1 MAYGDTASAY
11 GRGEANGGGWGPS
24 RGLAVGRETKGPQIG
39 NWVGAPVYRASS
51 GLGPFRGDLTNFQAT
66 NLNAIDRGTQSEFRP
81 GAYAAGLG
89 TGGMG
94 GTNGQGLA
102 SLPRQM
108 PVAAPPYVPP
118 PPWVPPPKRP
128 AYFGPPAI
136 APETPAPYA
145 PVTPNWSYSYGED
158 YTNPPTYSP
167 GVNPYKTDFG
177 GGNPDPATNPFSRGW
192 R

>member
-24 RGLAVGRETKGPQIG
+24 RGYAVSHEVKGPQIG

-102 SLPRQM
+102 SLPRPM
-108 PVAAPPYVPP
+108 PAAAPPYVPP

-128 AYFGPPAI
+128 AYFGPPALL
-136 APETPAPYA
+136 PETPVPEA
-145 PVTPNWSYSYGED
+145 PVSTYPPGIVLPGYGV
-158 YTNPPTYSP
+158 PPPSAVQPPRAP
-167 GVNPYKTDFG
+167 GKTDWG
-177 GGNPDPATNPFSRGW
+177 GMGVTINKNGSWP
-192 R
+192 